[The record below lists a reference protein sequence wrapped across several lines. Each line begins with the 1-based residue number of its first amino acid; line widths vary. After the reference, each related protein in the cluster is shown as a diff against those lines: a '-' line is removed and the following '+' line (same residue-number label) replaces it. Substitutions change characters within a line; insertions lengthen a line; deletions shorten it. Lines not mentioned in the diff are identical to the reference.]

1 MDFDYDGNWQAML
14 FHAPLLS
21 SAAHKLLVSIQIRT
35 VGFTV

>member
-21 SAAHKLLVSIQIRT
+21 LAAHKLLTQIRT